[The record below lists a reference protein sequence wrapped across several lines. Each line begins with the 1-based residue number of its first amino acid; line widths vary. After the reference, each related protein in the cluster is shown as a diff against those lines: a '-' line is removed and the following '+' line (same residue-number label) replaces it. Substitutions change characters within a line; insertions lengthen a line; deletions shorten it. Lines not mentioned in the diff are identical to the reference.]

1 MVIITSACCSGSR
14 NVVLERGAN
23 MGVKKLLLILGL
35 CIIAGL
41 FVIVGMYFYPVKEIS
56 GYISTADNMC
66 FRINSDGVI
75 EYYINYSIYHFM
87 EFGPDDCP
95 KSRGSHAASRHLNL
109 LEKAEINKYVRRIK
123 KSENK
128 GKSRSGTDGATEMCL
143 EIDGEKYYSDP
154 YQNQRFSKDEYV
166 EYELPDVIELCTYLW
181 YIKPEECDR
190 YWNNSYNSFPNGY
203 MDRDNYKDVLDFFR
217 NYHNRMVN

>member
-1 MVIITSACCSGSR
+1 MKKFFLTYSSKQRGFGGEVMKKIKGCILIFLCVVILSG
-14 NVVLERGAN
+14 
-23 MGVKKLLLILGL
+23 MLL
-35 CIIAGL
+35 
-41 FVIVGMYFYPVKEIS
+41 YFYPVKEIS
-56 GYISTADNMC
+56 GYVSTADNMC

-87 EFGPDDCP
+87 ESGPDDCP
-95 KSRGSHAASRHLNL
+95 KYRSSHAASRRLNL

-128 GKSRSGTDGATEMCL
+128 GKSRSGTDGFTEMCL
-143 EIDGEKYYSDP
+143 KIDGEKYYSEQ
-154 YQNQRFSKDEYV
+154 YQKRFSKDEYV
-166 EYELPDVIELCTYLW
+166 EYELPDVIDLCTYLW
-181 YIKPEECDR
+181 YTKPEECDR
-190 YWNNSYNSFPNGY
+190 YWDNSYNSFPNGY

>member
-1 MVIITSACCSGSR
+1 
-14 NVVLERGAN
+14 

-166 EYELPDVIELCTYLW
+166 EYELPDVIDLCTYLW

>member
-1 MVIITSACCSGSR
+1 MKKIKGCILIFLCV
-14 NVVLERGAN
+14 VVLSG
-23 MGVKKLLLILGL
+23 MLL
-35 CIIAGL
+35 
-41 FVIVGMYFYPVKEIS
+41 YFYPVKEIS

-128 GKSRSGTDGATEMCL
+128 GKAHSGADGATEMCL

-166 EYELPDVIELCTYLW
+166 EYELPDVIDLCTYLW